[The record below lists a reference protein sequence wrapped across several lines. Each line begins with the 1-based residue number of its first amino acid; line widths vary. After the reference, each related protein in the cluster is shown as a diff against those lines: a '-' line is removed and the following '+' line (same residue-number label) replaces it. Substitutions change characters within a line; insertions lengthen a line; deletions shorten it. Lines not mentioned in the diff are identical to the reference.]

1 MVPPG
6 RRRPAARRAGDAD
19 RQPGAIYTLN
29 SLVWASDPLPAATEI
44 SGLISGHLELVANK
58 RDFDFGIS
66 IFELRTDGTYRQLPP
81 YQSRASYVA
90 SVTHRDLLTP
100 GARERLDWRN
110 VRLASHL
117 CESGSRLVLVLGVL
131 RSPGQQIN
139 YGTGKD
145 VSDETIAD
153 AGEPLTIRWSNRSW
167 LDVPVWRPPP
177 R

>member
-1 MVPPG
+1 V
-6 RRRPAARRAGDAD
+6 
-19 RQPGAIYTLN
+19 Y
-29 SLVWASDPLPAATEI
+29 VSDPLPAATEI
-44 SGLISGHLELVANK
+44 SGLFRGHLELVANK

-66 IFELRTDGTYRQLPP
+66 IFELRPDGAYLQLPP

-90 SVTHRDLLTP
+90 DLTSRRLLTP
-100 GARERLDWRN
+100 GARERLDLTSI
-110 VRLASHL
+110 RLASHL
-117 CESGSRLVLVLGVL
+117 CRAGSRIVVVLGVL

-145 VSDETIAD
+145 VNDETIAD

-167 LDVPVWRPPP
+167 LELPVR